1 MRAMRYAVVIE
12 RDSTGVSEDVPDLPG
27 CVAAAKTMEEIRA
40 LIQDAIRLHVAGLR
54 EDGQSVP
61 EPRSRVEYVDA

>member
-1 MRAMRYAVVIE
+1 MRYAVVIE
-12 RDSTGVSEDVPDLPG
+12 QDSTGVSAYVPDLPG
-27 CVAAAKTMEEIRA
+27 CVAAATTMEEVRA
-40 LIQDAIRLHVAGLR
+40 LIQGAIRLHVAGLR